1 MEDAEE
7 EALVRRERW
16 MMEMKLGVSIHFCSF
31 TQVLKN
37 LTFKGKMRSSMEEE
51 EAQIEEKPQEENN
64 KVQEVLNAYENSRQ
78 LVDLMREI
86 ERSKEL
92 QPSVRETSWRPLR
105 FYSQVRLSIN
115 THI

>member
-1 MEDAEE
+1 
-7 EALVRRERW
+7 
-16 MMEMKLGVSIHFCSF
+16 
-31 TQVLKN
+31 
-37 LTFKGKMRSSMEEE
+37 MRSSMEEE

-64 KVQEVLNAYENSRQ
+64 KVQEVLNAYENSQQ